1 MNMGAADPLLD
12 GLFSDAVAA
21 IDGGDLARIQRLL
34 ARHPELATARLE
46 SPGPW
51 LRDAVGNAL
60 DGFFARPYLLWFV
73 AEDPVRAGRLPP
85 NITEIARAIIDAAR
99 RHDARS
105 LPTQLDQA
113 LRLVSWSGIAAQAGM
128 QIPLINAL
136 VQAGAAPADIA
147 DNALV
152 NRHVAAAERLIELGG
167 QLTLASAVC
176 LERWDLIPSFFAE
189 ANDGLKQMSLVLAA
203 LNGKA
208 RGVRW
213 LLEHGVPPN
222 QPSADLYAH
231 GRPLHHAVCSG
242 SLDTVKAL
250 VESGADPTIADSA
263 WNGTPLGWAEHYVEE
278 SGPDRRGR
286 YLDIAEYLRTL

>member
-21 IDGGDLARIQRLL
+21 IDGGDLARIQQLL

-46 SPGPW
+46 APGPW

-73 AEDPVRAGRLPP
+73 AEDPVRAGRLSP
-85 NITEIARAIIDAAR
+85 NIVEIARAIIDAAR

-105 LPTQLDQA
+105 LQMQLDQA

-128 QIPLINAL
+128 QIPLIDAL

-152 NRHVAAAERLIELGG
+152 NRHAAAAERLIELGG

-176 LERWDLIPSFFAE
+176 LDRLDAIPTLFAE
-189 ANDGLKQMSLVLAA
+189 TNDAQKQMALVLAA

-231 GRPLHHAVCSG
+231 GMPVHHAVCSG
-242 SLDTVKAL
+242 SLETVKAL
-250 VESGADPTIADSA
+250 VEGGADATIPDSA

-278 SGPDRRGR
+278 SGPDRRGG
-286 YLDIAEYLRTL
+286 YLDIADYLRTL